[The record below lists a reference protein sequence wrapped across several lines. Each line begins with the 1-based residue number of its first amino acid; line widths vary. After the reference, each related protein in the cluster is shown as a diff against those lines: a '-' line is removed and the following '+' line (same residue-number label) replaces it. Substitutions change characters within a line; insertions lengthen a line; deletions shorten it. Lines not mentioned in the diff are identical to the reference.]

1 MGLIKVCLFCLW
13 LVMDVMIKIK
23 INKGVIVFKVF
34 INKLFNSFVDWVV
47 EGEKFV
53 IVILYMILMIICS
66 IKLLFM

>member
-23 INKGVIVFKVF
+23 INKGVIVFRVF